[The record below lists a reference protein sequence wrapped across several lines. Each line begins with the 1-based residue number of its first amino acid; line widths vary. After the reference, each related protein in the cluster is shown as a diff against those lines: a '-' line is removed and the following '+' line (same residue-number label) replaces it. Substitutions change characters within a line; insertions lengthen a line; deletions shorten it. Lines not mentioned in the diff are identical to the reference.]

1 MTIARFSQFRYAVCQ
16 IDAVRT
22 ILFCSKVEPRC
33 TILQTRSLT
42 PVIGSHDTTP
52 TFNRTKFFLTYV
64 VGPTTTVNAFCTTE
78 HDKVQ
83 NSAVNNIGMV
93 PVVDT
98 TAHDNHGTTFRFFSI
113 ICKFTCC
120 SNSNVRFYASD
131 FFLPCRCVWS
141 VISIACS
148 HFTTDTTVNT
158 VVSKNEVIHCSY
170 FHRTICSLYRNSRN
184 STFNNTF
191 VLFITKVRQF
201 NNRHIF
207 PLIKHG

>member
-22 ILFCSKVEPRC
+22 ILLCSKVEPRC

-98 TAHDNHGTTFRFFSI
+98 TAHDNHGTTFRFFCI
-113 ICKFTCC
+113 ICKLTCC

-131 FFLPCRCVWS
+131 FFLPCRCVRS
-141 VISIACS
+141 VISVRFS
-148 HFTTDTTVNT
+148 HFTADTTIDT
-158 VVSKNEVIHCSY
+158 IVSKNKVIYGSY
-170 FHRTICSLYRNSRN
+170 FYRTIYSLYCNSWN
-184 STFNNTF
+184 STFNYAF
-191 VLFITKVRQF
+191 VLFIAKVWQL
-201 NNRHIF
+201 NNSHILT
-207 PLIKHG
+207 LIKHG

>member
-22 ILFCSKVEPRC
+22 ILLCSKVEPRC

-98 TAHDNHGTTFRFFSI
+98 TAHDNHGTTFRFFCI
-113 ICKFTCC
+113 ICKLTCC

-131 FFLPCRCVWS
+131 FFLPCRCIRCVVS
-141 VISIACS
+141 VSCRYL
-148 HFTTDTTVNT
+148 TTDTAVNT
-158 VVSKNEVIHCSY
+158 IVSKNKIVYSSH
-170 FHRTICSLYRNSRN
+170 FHRTINSLYCNSWN
-184 STFNNTF
+184 SAFNNAF
-191 VLFITKVRQF
+191 VLFITKVWQF
-201 NNRHIF
+201 NNSHIF
-207 PLIKHG
+207 PLIKYG

>member
-16 IDAVRT
+16 VDAVRT

-64 VGPTTTVNAFCTTE
+64 VSPTTAVNAFCTTE

-83 NSAVNNIGMV
+83 NSTVNNIGMV

-98 TAHDNHGTTFRFFSI
+98 AAHDNHGTTFRFFCI
-113 ICKFTCC
+113 ICKLTCC
-120 SNSNVRFYASD
+120 SNSNICFYASD
-131 FFLPCRCVWS
+131 FFLPCRCIRCVVS
-141 VISIACS
+141 VSCR
-148 HFTTDTTVNT
+148 HLTTDTAVNT
-158 VVSKNEVIHCSY
+158 IVSKNKIVYSSH
-170 FHRTICSLYRNSRN
+170 FHRTINSLYCNSWN
-184 STFNNTF
+184 SAFNNAF
-191 VLFITKVRQF
+191 VFFITKVRQF

-207 PLIKHG
+207 TLIKYG

>member
-16 IDAVRT
+16 VDAVRT

-33 TILQTRSLT
+33 TILQTRRFT
-42 PVIGSHDTTP
+42 PVVSCHDTAP

-64 VGPTTTVNAFCTTE
+64 VSPTTAVNAFCTTE

-83 NSAVNNIGMV
+83 NSTVNNIGMV

-131 FFLPCRCVWS
+131 FFLPCRCIRCVVS
-141 VISIACS
+141 VSCRYL
-148 HFTTDTTVNT
+148 TTDTAVNT
-158 VVSKNEVIHCSY
+158 VVSKNEIVYSSH
-170 FHRTICSLYRNSRN
+170 FHRTINSLYCNSWN
-184 STFNNTF
+184 SAFNNTF
-191 VLFITKVRQF
+191 VFFITKVR
-201 NNRHIF
+201 
-207 PLIKHG
+207 